1 MFFVFFAGVTATT
14 LTGAA
19 AAGAWLTAIG
29 LALTLI
35 ARAGYRTATSRTY
48 LFRHL
53 LLPPF
58 LE

>member
-1 MFFVFFAGVTATT
+1 MFFVFFGSMAATA
-14 LTGAA
+14 LTGA
-19 AAGAWLTAIG
+19 AAGAWLAAID
-29 LALTLI
+29 LALTLV

-48 LFRHL
+48 LFSHL